1 MKKIFLAT
9 SLLFLLGFSVF
20 SIKKQKSVLEKQK
33 FLSPLGKALQL
44 DTLGIQAARERKIV
58 YGYLPYWTI
67 DEVDNFD
74 LATLTDIA
82 YFGLHVDENGNFI
95 KTQETDEGTI
105 QNPGYDNWHNNE
117 KLREF
122 IKKAQN
128 KDVRV
133 ALTAMSHIDK
143 NSTEFLYCKEC
154 WDTFYGN
161 LKAEMDLHNIRDV
174 NLNFEYYETVDKEIS
189 LKYSEFA
196 KFVKRKLSKDFK
208 DPQLVVATFADSLIN
223 DRVSDVP
230 SLAKIADKLFIMAYD
245 FHVSQ
250 SDKAAPVSPMGG
262 AGRYAG
268 YDIRTM
274 IKDYLAYVPPQK
286 LILGVP
292 YYGFNWAKADEEI
305 LAEREEL
312 LRKTEQKSEDGA
324 AEGGNGES
332 KETEVDL
339 PRNNNTV
346 TQTYSDIM
354 EIIETREKE
363 KKSGA
368 LSWDELAQV
377 PVYRYLDNETGK
389 ERTIYFENQKSLEV
403 KYELAKEFEL
413 AGVGIWALGYD
424 TDRPEL
430 WNLLNEEF

>member
-1 MKKIFLAT
+1 MKKMFLAT
-9 SLLFLLGFSVF
+9 GLLLLLGFSLL
-20 SIKKQKSVLEKQK
+20 SIKKQKSNVEKQGL
-33 FLSPLGKALQL
+33 LSPLGKALQL
-44 DTLGIQAARERKIV
+44 NTLGTQTDRARKTV

-67 DEVDNFD
+67 AEVDNFD

-82 YFGLHVDENGNFI
+82 YFGLHVDKNGNFI

-105 QNPGYDNWHNNE
+105 RNPGYDNWHNSE
-117 KLREF
+117 KLSNF
-122 IKKAQN
+122 IKEAQSKN
-128 KDVRV
+128 IRV

-154 WDTFYGN
+154 WDIFYGN
-161 LKAEMDLHNIRDV
+161 LKTEMDLHNIQDV
-174 NLNFEYYETVDKEIS
+174 NLNFEYYETVNKETS

-196 KFVKRKLSKDFK
+196 KFVKRKLSKDFEN
-208 DPQLVVATFADSLIN
+208 PQLVVTTFADSLIN

-250 SDKAAPVSPMGG
+250 TDKAAPVSPMGG
-262 AGRYAG
+262 AGSYAG

-324 AEGGNGES
+324 AEGENGES
-332 KETEVDL
+332 EEAEVGL

-346 TQTYSDIM
+346 TQTYSGIM